1 MLPPASHS
9 HPTPSPGC
17 PIPILSRV
25 TPSSSHPDPSLL
37 WSHTSL
43 SPCFLGSI
51 LLCPHPAPPCPQ
63 PNLVLPHAVPSYL
76 GSTLPQPHP
85 TPFPCHPIPISPCP
99 HPSLIPSFSIPVP
112 SHPYSTLS
120 LSYLGF
126 IPFQSYQNSSQSYS
140 VPMLSHPFPILTPPS
155 LLPIPLWSHS
165 TLSFFYPMPTI
176 PWLHPPPHTPHPIPT
191 PAPIPCHFLLGSLS
205 QAIHHCSPHP
215 KPFSLLRSRCW
226 EVWCGLCRL
235 TVGLGG
241 CRDRPCHHH
250 HQVCGWEITNLILG
264 RPQRSLQNRENTTE
278 NAHSSGSLF
287 LPLFGLK
294 AVRGEHCSTC

>member
-112 SHPYSTLS
+112 FHPYSTLS

-126 IPFQSYQNSSQSYS
+126 IPFQPYQNSSISY
-140 VPMLSHPFPILTPPS
+140 LDS
-155 LLPIPLWSHS
+155 LLPSPHPTLVPFYPILLLPHAHHTLAPSHS
-165 TLSFFYPMPTI
+165 TYTPPHPHPCPHPMPFPFGI
-176 PWLHPPPHTPHPIPT
+176 PIPSHS
-191 PAPIPCHFLLGSLS
+191 PLQSPSQAILPIEIQMLGSLVGAL
-205 QAIHHCSPHP
+205 QAHRGAGWVQGQTLPPPSPGLWMGDHKLDLGKTP
-215 KPFSLLRSRCW
+215 KKPSKQG
-226 EVWCGLCRL
+226 E
-235 TVGLGG
+235 
-241 CRDRPCHHH
+241 H
-250 HQVCGWEITNLILG
+250 
-264 RPQRSLQNRENTTE
+264 NRERSQLRVPIP
-278 NAHSSGSLF
+278 ASLWPEGCQRRT
-287 LPLFGLK
+287 LQHLLSPG
-294 AVRGEHCSTC
+294 RTHWQ